1 MNKNREIEIG
11 EEEFL
16 KLPTEEIRRIIIKK
30 GTPKSGI
37 FIADGNR
44 RLVMC
49 RSRLSPTSEEFYKEY
64 ARFFVDSLKQ
74 SLSIFFDHGLKILF
88 FPLFGPSLLLR
99 KNKFQSITIP
109 AAYRDIFQSDEW
121 FRFYEENG
129 IRVKAYGDLSQLKKI
144 DIEHLNMAEGIRQA
158 EEKTAGHDKH
168 TVFFGFMSD
177 NTPCME
183 IPQLI
188 IDIYK
193 LEGRTPDSVE
203 IAQRYYQET
212 FSQAD
217 FIIFSEKLSFRALP
231 PLIVNNNTQIFYLP
245 VPGFLGL
252 NKLTFR
258 KILYNLSILNS
269 SKTVPEYTHNH
280 LNNIDSLNLFFQQ
293 HKNTVI
299 GIRKSIGDVLENDA
313 GK

>member
-16 KLPTEEIRRIIIKK
+16 ELPTEEIRRIVNKK

-64 ARFFVDSLKQ
+64 ARFFVDSLQQ

-121 FRFYEENG
+121 FRFYEEKD

-177 NTPCME
+177 NTPGME
-183 IPQLI
+183 MPQQI
-188 IDIYK
+188 IDFYK
-193 LEGRTPDSVE
+193 QHNRAPSLDEMITS
-203 IAQRYYQET
+203 YYGEKIPE
-212 FSQAD
+212 AD
-217 FIIFSEKLSFRALP
+217 FYIFSDKISIRALP
-231 PLIVNNNTQIFYLP
+231 PLVPSKNTQAYLFP
-245 VPGFLGL
+245 APGFLGL
-252 NKLTFR
+252 NMNNFR
-258 KILYNLSILNS
+258 RIIHDLLYFQNANS
-269 SKTVPEYTHNH
+269 YPEYEENNLKEIDE
-280 LNNIDSLNLFFQQ
+280 LNNYYRLQS
-293 HKNTVI
+293 KNII
-299 GIRKSIGDVLENDA
+299 GLRTKTGGFLTPKLV
-313 GK
+313 K